1 MENNLTVSYKT
12 KHRVTVWPSNSKT
25 HGYTHLRN
33 ENICS
38 HKKLFI
44 GVHSS
49 VIHNSQKVETAQT
62 SINRW
67 MHKWNA
73 DYTCNRILYFK
84 ADTRLD
90 LECSYY
96 KKKWQLCEVMEM
108 LANTSVVIILQDIN
122 VWNQHTVCFKP
133 TQCYKSIIS
142 QFFKKAKII
151 QI

>member
-1 MENNLTVSYKT
+1 MSSVFTQGYRYPKDLKQGLRYLN
-12 KHRVTVWPSNSKT
+12 T
-25 HGYTHLRN
+25 H
-33 ENICS
+33 
-38 HKKLFI
+38 
-44 GVHSS
+44 VHSS

-90 LECSYY
+90 LKCSYY

-122 VWNQHTVCFKP
+122 V
-133 TQCYKSIIS
+133 
-142 QFFKKAKII
+142 
-151 QI
+151 